1 MIRRA
6 TASDRHW
13 VLATGVTAY
22 RELGDYQRI
31 LPTWLDQSGVLTWVF
46 ESGNV
51 RRGMAMLAFYGE
63 PGFFEPMPIVADLL
77 ALAVPAEFQ
86 GAGVGRQLLSHVIE
100 VASRI
105 AASTNATKLRLTVA
119 KNNERAQRLYHR
131 AGFVEDP
138 SVTSTYESG
147 IAGMRMIRPL
157 L

>member
-1 MIRRA
+1 LVFVVCMIRRA

-13 VLATGVTAY
+13 VLATGVVAY
-22 RELGDYQRI
+22 QDLGDYQRI

-77 ALAVPAEFQ
+77 
-86 GAGVGRQLLSHVIE
+86 SHVIE
-100 VASRI
+100 VATRL

-119 KNNERAQRLYHR
+119 KNNQRAQRLYQR

-138 SVTSTYESG
+138 SVTSMYESG
-147 IAGMRMIRPL
+147 VAGMRMIRSL
-157 L
+157 